1 MMTGGL
7 RALRNVKK
15 AVLTIIPN
23 LEELTL
29 RAAFKCA
36 EEVEVKSASLFEK
49 NEEVIRV
56 QKKKEPAIV
65 EVEKELV
72 IKDEM
77 DLKDNTPLIA
87 EVEKQLMIKDEM
99 DLKDNTPSVVEVIVV
114 EDNCCKDVRE
124 LDLSV
129 FVRLKKLKVGN
140 HSFRKV
146 ETLNL
151 FGLKC
156 LESVVIGEGSF
167 VKYAYNTSEGRDDH
181 RRFCVKH
188 CPSLKELKIGYQ
200 SFMDYSVIEIENVD
214 ALEVIEIGDLN
225 RIGASFVYA
234 SLELKSVLIHK
245 ELQIDMPSLKSL
257 TFGGR
262 AFQRCSRIVF
272 ESDSF
277 SFHSLNRLA

>member
-1 MMTGGL
+1 M
-7 RALRNVKK
+7 RNVKK
-15 AVLTIIPN
+15 VVLTIIPN

-56 QKKKEPAIV
+56 QKKKELAIV
-65 EVEKELV
+65 EVEKQLV
-72 IKDEM
+72 
-77 DLKDNTPLIA
+77 
-87 EVEKQLMIKDEM
+87 IKDEM

-129 FVRLKKLKVGN
+129 FVRLKELRVGD
-140 HSFRKV
+140 HCFRKV
-146 ETLNL
+146 EILNL

-167 VKYAYNTSEGRDDH
+167 VKYAYNTSEGRDDS
-181 RRFCVKH
+181 RRFYVKH

-225 RIGASFVYA
+225 RTGASFVYA
-234 SLELKSVLIHK
+234 SLELKSVLIHS
-245 ELQIDMPSLKSL
+245 E
-257 TFGGR
+257 
-262 AFQRCSRIVF
+262 
-272 ESDSF
+272 
-277 SFHSLNRLA
+277 

>member
-1 MMTGGL
+1 MTGGL

-36 EEVEVKSASLFEK
+36 EEVKVKSASLFEK

-56 QKKKEPAIV
+56 QKKKELAIV

-72 IKDEM
+72 
-77 DLKDNTPLIA
+77 
-87 EVEKQLMIKDEM
+87 IKDEM

-146 ETLNL
+146 EILNL
-151 FGLKC
+151 CWIEVFGECGDWRGQFCEVRVQLVRGK
-156 LESVVIGEGSF
+156 
-167 VKYAYNTSEGRDDH
+167 
-181 RRFCVKH
+181 RR
-188 CPSLKELKIGYQ
+188 
-200 SFMDYSVIEIENVD
+200 
-214 ALEVIEIGDLN
+214 
-225 RIGASFVYA
+225 
-234 SLELKSVLIHK
+234 
-245 ELQIDMPSLKSL
+245 
-257 TFGGR
+257 
-262 AFQRCSRIVF
+262 
-272 ESDSF
+272 
-277 SFHSLNRLA
+277 

>member
-1 MMTGGL
+1 MTGGL

-56 QKKKEPAIV
+56 QKRMEELAIV
-65 EVEKELV
+65 EVEKQLV
-72 IKDEM
+72 IRDEM
-77 DLKDNTPLIA
+77 DLKESTPLIA
-87 EVEKQLMIKDEM
+87 EVEKQLVIGDEM

-129 FVRLKKLKVGN
+129 FVRLKELRVGD
-140 HSFRKV
+140 HCFRKV
-146 ETLNL
+146 EILNL

-167 VKYAYNTSEGRDDH
+167 VKYAYNSSEGRDDS
-181 RRFCVKH
+181 RRFYVKN

-200 SFMDYSVIEIENVD
+200 SFMDYSVIEIESVD

-225 RIGASFVYA
+225 RTGASFVYA
-234 SLELKSVLIHK
+234 SLELKSVLIHD
-245 ELQIDMPSLKSL
+245 E
-257 TFGGR
+257 
-262 AFQRCSRIVF
+262 
-272 ESDSF
+272 
-277 SFHSLNRLA
+277 